1 MNEPSWQGSRLK
13 RAQVA
18 AIAAVGY
25 PLIALLGWTFRWR
38 VGGDARYEAVVAAG
52 RQPILCL
59 WHGRILPGTVFLKRR
74 GIVVITSQNFDGEWI
89 ARIIQRFGFGTAR
102 GSSSRNAAGALRQMA
117 RELRAGH
124 PTAFTV
130 DGPRGPSGVAK
141 AGAVWLAMAS
151 GCPLLPFHIEAER
164 FWTLRSWDRAQIP
177 KPFSRVAFVI
187 GDPIEVPRDLDE
199 AGIEGYR
206 KQLETRLAALRDR
219 ARALVSRE
227 A

>member
-25 PLIALLGWTFRWR
+25 PLIAMLGRTFRWR
-38 VGGDARYEAVVAAG
+38 VSGLEHLDAVVSSG

-89 ARIIQRFGFGTAR
+89 ARIIQRFGFGVVR
-102 GSSSRNAAGALRQMA
+102 GSSSRNAAGALRQMV
-117 RELRAGH
+117 REMRAGH
-124 PTAFTV
+124 PTAFTI
-130 DGPRGPSGVAK
+130 DGPRGPAGIAK

-151 GCPLLPFHIEAER
+151 GCPVVPFHIEAER
-164 FWTLRSWDRAQIP
+164 FWTLRSWDQAQIP
-177 KPFSRVAFVI
+177 KPFSRVAFVV
-187 GDPIEVPRDLDE
+187 GEPLDVPRELDE
-199 AGIEGYR
+199 AGIELHR
-206 KQLETRLAALRDR
+206 QQLETRLTALRDR
-219 ARALVSRE
+219 ARALAGKE
-227 A
+227 P

>member
-1 MNEPSWQGSRLK
+1 MNEPSWQASRFK

-25 PLIALLGWTFRWR
+25 PLIALLGLTLRWR
-38 VGGDARYEAVVAAG
+38 VGGHEHYDAVIAAG

-59 WHGRILPGTVFLKRR
+59 WHGRILPGTIFLKRR

-117 RELRAGH
+117 REMRAGH

-130 DGPRGPSGVAK
+130 DGPRGPAGVAK
-141 AGAVWLAMAS
+141 SGAVWLSMAS
-151 GCPLLPFHIEAER
+151 GFPLVPFHIESKR
-164 FWTLRSWDRAQIP
+164 FWTLRSWDCAQIP
-177 KPFSRVAFVI
+177 KPFSRVAFVV
-187 GDPIEVPRDLDE
+187 GEPLEVPRDLDE
-199 AGIEGYR
+199 AGIESYR
-206 KQLETRLAALRDR
+206 QQLENRLTALRDR
-219 ARALVSRE
+219 ARALVSQE

>member
-1 MNEPSWQGSRLK
+1 MNQPSWQGSRLK

-25 PLIALLGWTFRWR
+25 PLIALLGRTFRWR
-38 VGGDARYEAVVAAG
+38 VGGHEHYDAVVAAG

-59 WHGRILPGTVFLKRR
+59 WHGRILPGTIFLKRR

-102 GSSSRNAAGALRQMA
+102 GSSSRNAAGALRQMV

-130 DGPRGPSGVAK
+130 DGPRGPAGVAK

-151 GCPLLPFHIEAER
+151 GCPLVPFHIEADR
-164 FWTLRSWDRAQIP
+164 FWTLRSWDCAQIP
-177 KPFSRVAFVI
+177 KPFSRVAFVV
-187 GDPIEVPRDLDE
+187 GEPMDVPRKLDE
-199 AGIEGYR
+199 AGIEICR
-206 KQLETRLAALRDR
+206 EQIEARLAALRDR
-219 ARALVSRE
+219 ARALVSG
-227 A
+227 AT

>member
-25 PLIALLGWTFRWR
+25 PLIALLGRTFRWR
-38 VGGDARYEAVVAAG
+38 VGGYQHYDAVVAAG

-102 GSSSRNAAGALRQMA
+102 GSSSRNAAGALRQMV
-117 RELRAGH
+117 REMRAGH
-124 PTAFTV
+124 PTAITV
-130 DGPRGPSGVAK
+130 DGPRGPAGVAK

-151 GCPLLPFHIEAER
+151 GCPLVPFHIEAER

-177 KPFSRVAFVI
+177 KPFSRVAFVV
-187 GDPIEVPRDLDE
+187 GEPLEVPRELDE
-199 AGIEGYR
+199 AGIDVYR
-206 KQLETRLAALRDR
+206 QQLETRLAALRDR
-219 ARALVSRE
+219 ARALVSGE

>member
-25 PLIALLGWTFRWR
+25 PLIALLGRTFRWR
-38 VGGDARYEAVVAAG
+38 TGGIEHYEAVVSAG

-102 GSSSRNAAGALRQMA
+102 GSSSRNATGALRQMV
-117 RELRAGH
+117 REMRAGH

-130 DGPRGPSGVAK
+130 DGPRGPAGIAK

-164 FWTLRSWDRAQIP
+164 FWTLRSWDRTQIP
-177 KPFSRVAFVI
+177 KPFSRVAFVV
-187 GDPIEVPRDLDE
+187 GEPLDVPRELDE
-199 AGIEGYR
+199 AGIEVYR
-206 KQLETRLAALRDR
+206 RRLETRLAALRDR
-219 ARALVSRE
+219 ARALASGE

>member
-1 MNEPSWQGSRLK
+1 MNEPSWQASRFK

-25 PLIALLGWTFRWR
+25 PLIALLGLTLRWR
-38 VGGDARYEAVVAAG
+38 VGGHEHYDAVIAAG

-59 WHGRILPGTVFLKRR
+59 WHGRILPGTIFLKRR
-74 GIVVITSQNFDGEWI
+74 SIVVITSQNFDGEWI

-117 RELRAGH
+117 REMRAGH

-130 DGPRGPSGVAK
+130 DGPRGPAGVAK
-141 AGAVWLAMAS
+141 SGAVWLSMAS
-151 GCPLLPFHIEAER
+151 GFPLVPFHIESKR
-164 FWTLRSWDRAQIP
+164 FWTLRSWDCAQIP
-177 KPFSRVAFVI
+177 KPFSRVAFVV
-187 GDPIEVPRDLDE
+187 GEPLEVPRDLDE
-199 AGIEGYR
+199 AGIESYR
-206 KQLETRLAALRDR
+206 QQLENRLTALRDR
-219 ARALVSRE
+219 ARALVSQE